1 MLFNTTD
8 DLSFEEIKQAVGMDD
23 KELRVTMQS
32 LACAKIK
39 ILNKVSRRMIL
50 PWKKVVDEYIFSRP
64 KMKILFLSC
73 SCYMLIS

>member
-50 PWKKVVDEYIFSRP
+50 P
-64 KMKILFLSC
+64 
-73 SCYMLIS
+73 